1 MIKGDFDYGQDSE
14 VNPKYFTMIFYFITS
29 FILNVILLNV
39 LVALMSDS
47 YEEIMTNQDEIKN
60 RMLNNLIL
68 KIDFAF
74 FWNRNK

>member
-29 FILNVILLNV
+29 FLLNVILLNV

-47 YEEIMTNQDEIKN
+47 YEEIMTN
-60 RMLNNLIL
+60 
-68 KIDFAF
+68 
-74 FWNRNK
+74 